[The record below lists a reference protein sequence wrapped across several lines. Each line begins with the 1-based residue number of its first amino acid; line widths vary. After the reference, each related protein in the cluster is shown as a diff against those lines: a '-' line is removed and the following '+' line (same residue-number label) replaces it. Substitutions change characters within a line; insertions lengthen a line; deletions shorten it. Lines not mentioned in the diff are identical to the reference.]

1 MRRQILL
8 AGGFLAAALLVTPL
22 ATGSFAVA
30 RPAAQGTSSGDAAR
44 AGAALARR
52 HCVTCHPFSAPET
65 LPRSSWKGTIEKMSL
80 IVAGKDVPGWDTPRT
95 PIVLSPDYAAILAYY
110 EANAPVALPS
120 PDPWPAA
127 DGRPVPFVRR
137 SIAFKDALTPEP
149 AVSNVQL
156 ADLDGDQ
163 RPELLG
169 ADMRQGLVLL
179 ARPDDAK
186 AGSIPLA
193 QAPHPA
199 HVTVVDLDK
208 DGRKDLVLADLGAF
222 FPGDHNNGA
231 VAILRGRAGG
241 GFAPFNLGGFPR
253 VADVQPGDFDGDGRL
268 DLVVA
273 AFGWFR
279 TGEITLLLNRTEDWE
294 KPVFERK
301 VIDARAGAVH
311 VVPAD
316 LDGDGKLDF
325 VVLLAQHYESV
336 LAFLGDG
343 KGGFRSRTLYAA
355 PHPNWG
361 SSGIQLT
368 DLDGDGDLDILAT
381 NGDMF
386 DDDILKPYHGIQ
398 WLENRGKLRF
408 DPHPLATLPGAHRA
422 VAGDVDGDGDQDVV
436 ASAFTGAATTAS
448 GRPQAAIV
456 WLEQG
461 PRGRFTRHTIA
472 AGRPLYATADVGD
485 VDGDGDLDVVTGLLT
500 LGSSFDHWLEVWEN
514 QRISPEV
521 R

>member
-1 MRRQILL
+1 MTRQSSRARGL
-8 AGGFLAAALLVTPL
+8 LAAALLAVPL
-22 ATGSFAVA
+22 HTGSFAAA
-30 RPAAQGTSSGDAAR
+30 RPGGQGTSSRDSVR
-44 AGAALARR
+44 AGAALARG

-65 LPRSSWKGTIEKMSL
+65 LPRSSWKRTIEKMSL
-80 IVAGKDVPGWDTPRT
+80 IVAGKDVPGWDAPPT
-95 PIVLSPDYAAILAYY
+95 PIALSADYAAIVAYY
-110 EANAPVALPS
+110 EANAPPVLPS
-120 PDPWPAA
+120 PDPWPAP
-127 DGRPVPFVRR
+127 DGRPAFVRR

-156 ADLDGDQ
+156 VDLDGDK
-163 RPELLG
+163 RLELLA

-179 ARPDDAK
+179 ARPDDPT
-186 AGSIPLA
+186 AGSVPLA

-199 HVTVVDLDK
+199 HVTVVDLDE

-222 FPGDHNNGA
+222 FPGDHKNGA
-231 VAILRGRAGG
+231 ITILRGQPAGG
-241 GFAPFNLGGFPR
+241 YVPFNIGGLPR
-253 VADVQPGDFDGDGRL
+253 VADVQAGDFDGDGRL

-279 TGEITLLLNRTEDWE
+279 TGEITLLLNRTQDWRE
-294 KPVFERK
+294 PVFERK
-301 VIDARAGAVH
+301 VIDARAGAVN
-311 VVPAD
+311 VMPAD

-325 VVLLAQHYESV
+325 VALLAQHHEAV
-336 LAFLGDG
+336 FAFLGDG
-343 KGGFRSRTLYAA
+343 KGGFRSQVLYAA

-368 DLDGDGDLDILAT
+368 DLDGDRDLDILAT

-408 DPHPLATLPGAHRA
+408 DPHPLASLPGAHRA

-436 ASAFTGAATTAS
+436 ASAFTGAASTAGGQPS
-448 GRPQAAIV
+448 AALV

-500 LGSSFDHWLEVWEN
+500 LGSTFDHWLEVWEN
-514 QRISPEV
+514 QRISPGV